1 MPDGPDSHIAGT
13 ATKRITDAAESIRGA
28 DSPPA
33 VVMIRAHALSAYIS
47 FGKYYTVADH
57 NDAIVELCD
66 AAEAAAEV
74 ARAGLASRV
83 VIEVGVA
90 LRDVARRMSI
100 DLSAYTWLEPLLS
113 GVGDAEAHWDVSSS
127 IFLTAENTDVVEKQ
141 HIPPAIGFSEVTKQ
155 TMLRYLDAEQL
166 WRTGASTA
174 GKVDPNTQRDLTA
187 GLNKLFL

>member
-1 MPDGPDSHIAGT
+1 MRGT
-13 ATKRITDAAESIRGA
+13 DRGV

-33 VVMIRAHALSAYIS
+33 AVTARAHALAAYIS
-47 FGKYYTVADH
+47 FGRCYTVADH
-57 NDAIVELCD
+57 DYAIVELCD

-83 VIEVGVA
+83 VLEVGVA
-90 LRDVARRMSI
+90 LRDVARPLRI

-141 HIPPAIGFSEVTKQ
+141 HIPPAIRFSEETKQ

-174 GKVDPNTQRDLTA
+174 GKVDPITQRDLTA